1 MELKNK
7 RALVTGAGQGLGRTI
22 AVRLASAG
30 ADIALHCHSSA
41 EHAQETAQRI
51 AKLPVKSMVATADLS
66 DTGQI
71 ESMLDQVQSN
81 LGPIDILINNAA
93 IFLPT
98 SLDDFQQDL
107 WQQIFQINV
116 FAPAILTDRIGR
128 HMKSRGAGKIINIL
142 DITADRPFAS
152 HAAYCA
158 SKAALASLTKSW
170 AKALA
175 PEVQVN
181 GVAPGILDWPDFFTE
196 AQRRNYVQNTPLG
209 RTGAYD
215 DIAAA
220 VLFLVKEAAFV
231 TGQIIKVD
239 GGRSL

>member
-22 AVRLASAG
+22 AVRLANAG
-30 ADIALHCHSSA
+30 TDIALHCHSSA
-41 EHAQETAQRI
+41 EQAQETAQRI
-51 AKLPVKSMVATADLS
+51 AQLSVKSVLVTADLS
-66 DTGQI
+66 DTSQI
-71 ESMLDQVQSN
+71 ESMLDHIQSD

-98 SLDDFQQDL
+98 SLDDFEQDV

-142 DITADRPFAS
+142 DIAAERPFAS

-196 AQRRNYVQNTPLG
+196 AHRRTYVKNTPLG

-220 VLFLVKEAAFV
+220 VLFLIKEAAFV
-231 TGQIIKVD
+231 TGQVIKVD

>member
-7 RALVTGAGQGLGRTI
+7 RALVTGAGQGLGRSI
-22 AVRLASAG
+22 ALRLAAAG
-30 ADIALHCHSSA
+30 MDVALHCHSSA

-51 AKLPVKSMVATADLS
+51 AQLPVKSLVVSADLS

-71 ESMLDQVQSN
+71 EAMLDRIGADF
-81 LGPIDILINNAA
+81 GPVDVLVNNAA
-93 IFLPT
+93 VFLPS
-98 SLDDFQQDL
+98 SLDDFQQDV
-107 WQQIFQINV
+107 WRQTFEINV
-116 FAPAILTDRIGR
+116 FAPAVLTHRIGR
-128 HMKSRGAGKIINIL
+128 QMKSRGAGKIINIL
-142 DITADRPFAS
+142 DITAEKPFAS

-158 SKAALASLTKSW
+158 SKAALASLTRSW

-181 GVAPGILDWPDFFTE
+181 GVAPGIMDWPDFFTE
-196 AQRRNYVQNTPLG
+196 AQRRTYVRNTPLG

-215 DIAAA
+215 DVTAA
-220 VLFLVKEAAFV
+220 VLFLIKEAAFV
-231 TGQIIKVD
+231 TGQVIKVD